1 MQLISGSARSILDEV
16 QSQDVVTFTGS
27 AITGRMLKS
36 HPRIIS
42 EAVPF
47 NMEADSLNS
56 CVLGEDVMPGTPEFD
71 IFIKEVRKEMTV
83 KCGQKCTA
91 IRRIIVP
98 EKLMEDETKDEI
110 LKCATQL
117 QDYIDLFVIKP
128 IFMYEGS
135 IIEVK
140 SRKTFDDD
148 FNEVID
154 HIKELKQNN
163 KKIFLYMLYK
173 VKEESGLFHYVIR
186 YGDIEMEARK

>member
-1 MQLISGSARSILDEV
+1 MTEMKQEQQNNEDLVYTTNINLWWKTI
-16 QSQDVVTFTGS
+16 
-27 AITGRMLKS
+27 KS
-36 HPRIIS
+36 Y
-42 EAVPF
+42 
-47 NMEADSLNS
+47 
-56 CVLGEDVMPGTPEFD
+56 T
-71 IFIKEVRKEMTV
+71 
-83 KCGQKCTA
+83 
-91 IRRIIVP
+91 

-140 SRKTFDDD
+140 SRKTFGDD

-173 VKEESGLFHYVIR
+173 VKEESGPFHYVIR
-186 YGDIEMEARK
+186 YGDIEMEDEVLK

>member
-1 MQLISGSARSILDEV
+1 
-16 QSQDVVTFTGS
+16 
-27 AITGRMLKS
+27 MLGGKMTEMKQEQQNNEDLVYTTNINLWWKTIKS
-36 HPRIIS
+36 Y
-42 EAVPF
+42 
-47 NMEADSLNS
+47 
-56 CVLGEDVMPGTPEFD
+56 T
-71 IFIKEVRKEMTV
+71 
-83 KCGQKCTA
+83 
-91 IRRIIVP
+91 

-140 SRKTFDDD
+140 SRKTFGDD

-173 VKEESGLFHYVIR
+173 VKEESGPFHYVIR
-186 YGDIEMEARK
+186 YGDIEMEDAE

>member
-1 MQLISGSARSILDEV
+1 MTEMKQEQQNNEDLVYTTNINLWWKTI
-16 QSQDVVTFTGS
+16 
-27 AITGRMLKS
+27 KS
-36 HPRIIS
+36 Y
-42 EAVPF
+42 
-47 NMEADSLNS
+47 
-56 CVLGEDVMPGTPEFD
+56 T
-71 IFIKEVRKEMTV
+71 
-83 KCGQKCTA
+83 
-91 IRRIIVP
+91 

-140 SRKTFDDD
+140 SRKTFDDNY
-148 FNEVID
+148 NEVID

-173 VKEESGLFHYVIR
+173 VKDESVLFHYVIR

>member
-1 MQLISGSARSILDEV
+1 MKQEQQNNEDLVYTTNINLWWKTI
-16 QSQDVVTFTGS
+16 
-27 AITGRMLKS
+27 KS
-36 HPRIIS
+36 Y
-42 EAVPF
+42 
-47 NMEADSLNS
+47 
-56 CVLGEDVMPGTPEFD
+56 T
-71 IFIKEVRKEMTV
+71 
-83 KCGQKCTA
+83 
-91 IRRIIVP
+91 
-98 EKLMEDETKDEI
+98 EKLIKDETKDEI

-140 SRKTFDDD
+140 SRRTFGDD

-173 VKEESGLFHYVIR
+173 VKEESGPFHYVIR

>member
-1 MQLISGSARSILDEV
+1 MTEMKQEQQNNEDLVYTTNINLWWKTI
-16 QSQDVVTFTGS
+16 
-27 AITGRMLKS
+27 KS
-36 HPRIIS
+36 Y
-42 EAVPF
+42 
-47 NMEADSLNS
+47 
-56 CVLGEDVMPGTPEFD
+56 T
-71 IFIKEVRKEMTV
+71 
-83 KCGQKCTA
+83 
-91 IRRIIVP
+91 

-140 SRKTFDDD
+140 SRKTFGDD

-173 VKEESGLFHYVIR
+173 VKEESGPFHYVIR
-186 YGDIEMEARK
+186 YGDIEMEDAE

>member
-1 MQLISGSARSILDEV
+1 MTEMKQEQQNNEDLVYTTNINLWWKTI
-16 QSQDVVTFTGS
+16 
-27 AITGRMLKS
+27 KS
-36 HPRIIS
+36 YI
-42 EAVPF
+42 
-47 NMEADSLNS
+47 
-56 CVLGEDVMPGTPEFD
+56 
-71 IFIKEVRKEMTV
+71 
-83 KCGQKCTA
+83 
-91 IRRIIVP
+91 

-140 SRKTFDDD
+140 SRKTFGDD

-173 VKEESGLFHYVIR
+173 VKEESGPFHYVIR
-186 YGDIEMEARK
+186 YGDIEMEELE

>member
-1 MQLISGSARSILDEV
+1 MTEMKQEQQNNEDLVYTTNINLWWKTI
-16 QSQDVVTFTGS
+16 
-27 AITGRMLKS
+27 KS
-36 HPRIIS
+36 Y
-42 EAVPF
+42 
-47 NMEADSLNS
+47 
-56 CVLGEDVMPGTPEFD
+56 T
-71 IFIKEVRKEMTV
+71 
-83 KCGQKCTA
+83 
-91 IRRIIVP
+91 

-140 SRKTFDDD
+140 SRKTFGDD

-173 VKEESGLFHYVIR
+173 VKEESGPFHYVIR
-186 YGDIEMEARK
+186 YGDIEMEDEE

>member
-1 MQLISGSARSILDEV
+1 MTEMKQEQQNNEDLVYTTNINLWWKTI
-16 QSQDVVTFTGS
+16 
-27 AITGRMLKS
+27 KS
-36 HPRIIS
+36 Y
-42 EAVPF
+42 
-47 NMEADSLNS
+47 
-56 CVLGEDVMPGTPEFD
+56 T
-71 IFIKEVRKEMTV
+71 
-83 KCGQKCTA
+83 
-91 IRRIIVP
+91 

-140 SRKTFDDD
+140 SRKTFGDD

-173 VKEESGLFHYVIR
+173 VKEESGPFHYVIR
-186 YGDIEMEARK
+186 YGDIEMETRK